1 MDNTIETL
9 RENPNFN
16 RTRLWAKK
24 RGIII
29 KNNEETQ
36 VFKLI
41 EEFGELC
48 GGVLKQDRDL
58 IVDSVGDMIVVLTN
72 LNKIKGFDLEY
83 GLEYCYKEI
92 YEVKEFENIKNCL
105 KTLNACINDLLQD
118 CDRVLPVINYSN
130 KIINLLILICVHEDM
145 SINECFNFAYNEI
158 KNRTGKNVDGNFIK
172 D

>member
-1 MDNTIETL
+1 MENTIETL
-9 RENPNFN
+9 KENPNFN

-48 GGVLKQDRDL
+48 GGVLKLKEDI
-58 IVDSVGDMIVVLTN
+58 IVDSVGDMIVVLIN
-72 LNKIKGFDLEY
+72 LNKVKGFDLEF
-83 GLEYCYKEI
+83 GLEFKDMNQI
-92 YEVKEFENIKNCL
+92 VTSKQCL
-105 KTLNACINDLLQD
+105 KELNTEISYLLLN
-118 CDRVLPVINYSN
+118 CNRVLPTINYSN
-130 KIINLLILICVHEDM
+130 TIINLLIKLCGLQGLN
-145 SINECFNFAYNEI
+145 INECFNFAYNEI